1 MDPRVTELHCIMPIA
16 NLTSVMARGILSYER
31 AAKLP
36 HDSVALQPVQDKRD
50 QKQVLEVSSSISMPT
65 SIFMPAIR

>member
-16 NLTSVMARGILSYER
+16 NIPLVLTHGILSYER

-36 HDSVALQPVQDKRD
+36 HRSVAMQPVQERRD
-50 QKQVLEVSSSISMPT
+50 QKHVPSGLRLHQYEVT
-65 SIFMPAIR
+65 